1 MCGVVAGSAGERNK
15 RERRVT
21 VVVRCGGV
29 DVNWKERSTVQVVVV
44 SFDRIEMNNDYYC
57 LFFNHLFTQQKRIY
71 YTNTRTRYNTNN
83 TGSVLNSGTVPQY
96 LSAHY

>member
-44 SFDRIEMNNDYYC
+44 SFDRIEMNNDYL
-57 LFFNHLFTQQKRIY
+57 LFIFKSFIY
-71 YTNTRTRYNTNN
+71 TTKKNLLY
-83 TGSVLNSGTVPQY
+83 
-96 LSAHY
+96 